1 MERDHRTTATP
12 TKRSGYPPRHSR
24 DLRTTRG
31 PRLRPLTRPI
41 LKFDLAEEADALR
54 LEDGWR
60 SHGHSAKSLAKHRD
74 MTIVLVAMKRQ
85 TRMKEHQT
93 DGAVSI
99 QVLAGHIEVHV
110 GAKTIDAPMGSLLA
124 LDRAL
129 SHDVEALDDSTFVL
143 SVCTGSSGRRTR

>member
-1 MERDHRTTATP
+1 
-12 TKRSGYPPRHSR
+12 
-24 DLRTTRG
+24 
-31 PRLRPLTRPI
+31 

-60 SHGHSAKSLAKHRD
+60 NNGHSAKSLAKHRD
-74 MTIVLVAMKRQ
+74 MTIVLITMKPD
-85 TRMKEHQT
+85 TRMKEHRT

-99 QVLAGHIEVHV
+99 HVLAGHIEVHV
-110 GAKTIDAPMGSLLA
+110 GTKTVDAPMGSLLV

-143 SVCTGSSGRRTR
+143 SVCTGPSDKRTR